1 MYITTFNALAYL
13 RRLDR
18 RLDRLRRLPEATSG
32 TGATYVGLACVL
44 VYSALGGMN
53 FRRLLLRRTVLTCR
67 DSISAESGFIS
78 EVLLGISVGFSLETS
93 GRSGSN
99 PVVMSA
105 LLRSSCALMSRCE
118 PVAPPQDN
126 AYMLYS
132 VGCWE

>member
-18 RLDRLRRLPEATSG
+18 RLDRLRRLSEAKSG

-44 VYSALGGMN
+44 VYSPFEGTN

-67 DSISAESGFIS
+67 GSISAESGFIS
-78 EVLLGISVGFSLETS
+78 VVLLGISVGFSLETS
-93 GRSGSN
+93 RRSGSN

-105 LLRSSCALMSRCE
+105 SLHSCCVLISRCE
-118 PVAPPQDN
+118 PVIPPQDN
-126 AYMLYS
+126 AYMVYS
-132 VGCWE
+132 LGCWG